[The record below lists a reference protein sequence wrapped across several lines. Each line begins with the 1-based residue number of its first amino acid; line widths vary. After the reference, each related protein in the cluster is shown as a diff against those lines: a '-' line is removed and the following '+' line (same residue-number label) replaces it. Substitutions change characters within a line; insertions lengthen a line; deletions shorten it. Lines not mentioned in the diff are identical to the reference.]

1 MRKLQTNGVA
11 FHSPLLDGCLDG
23 LQAGGRFFLLG
34 LCNINLLVARLT

>member
-23 LQAGGRFFLLG
+23 LQAGKRCFLLG
-34 LCNINLLVARLT
+34 LCTIDLPMARVI

>member
-23 LQAGGRFFLLG
+23 LQAGECCFLQG
-34 LCNINLLVARLT
+34 LCIINLLVVRLA